1 MNNQANKMPRFQN
14 YHRIDNSL
22 DLITQSPGLHHI
34 LEKIFRNLDIL
45 SILEC
50 EKVNSVWKRLL
61 NNPKIFLHKIYQ
73 NVSCIKTPE
82 YFDYFE
88 MYKRFEVKH
97 IMLTKPEDYQHF
109 GFSVIMWPSQFFAG
123 RNEIYIHGVS
133 RALKQLKKGTSFFT
147 LPSISTNYLIV
158 NDVTTYIN
166 SK

>member
-1 MNNQANKMPRFQN
+1 MNNQADKMPTFQD
-14 YHRIDNSL
+14 YRQIDNSL

-34 LEKIFRNLDIL
+34 LEKIFLNVDIL

-50 EKVNSVWKRLL
+50 EKVNSVWKGLL
-61 NNPKIFLHKIYQ
+61 NNPKIFLHKIYH

-147 LPSISTNYLIV
+147 LLPILNCKPCTNY
-158 NDVTTYIN
+158 
-166 SK
+166 

>member
-1 MNNQANKMPRFQN
+1 
-14 YHRIDNSL
+14 
-22 DLITQSPGLHHI
+22 
-34 LEKIFRNLDIL
+34 
-45 SILEC
+45 
-50 EKVNSVWKRLL
+50 
-61 NNPKIFLHKIYQ
+61 
-73 NVSCIKTPE
+73 
-82 YFDYFE
+82 
-88 MYKRFEVKH
+88 
-97 IMLTKPEDYQHF
+97 MLTKPEDYQHF